1 MIEEIDAGAELVREF
16 GRYLPVRVAF
26 WLKDSDREFRYLY
39 IASDRMDGSNISEAY
54 GEVLRLADQLQSPH
68 LDPFRVKIVNSQ
80 DPLARAAFDIQ
91 TRFPSRT
98 PIRLGGMAFGG
109 ISVDDVCIYP
119 APVPAAVP

>member
-1 MIEEIDAGAELVREF
+1 MSEEIVAGAELVREF
-16 GRYLPVRVAF
+16 GHYKQVKVAF
-26 WLKDSDREFRYLY
+26 WLKASEREFRYLY
-39 IASDRMDGSNISEAY
+39 IASDHIDGGNKLEAY
-54 GEVLRLADQLQSPH
+54 GEILRIADQLQSPH
-68 LDPFRVKIVNSQ
+68 LNPFRVKLVNSQ

-98 PIRLGGMAFGG
+98 PTRLGGMAFGG